1 MNGSFV
7 PILKSAQIY
16 AANLRHEDACGH
28 GVVLSP
34 LLGSEPE
41 QEALG
46 ISAAFAGL
54 SKFQ

>member
-7 PILKSAQIY
+7 PIPKSAQIY
-16 AANLRHEDACGH
+16 AANLRHEDVRGH

-46 ISAAFAGL
+46 ISEAFAGL